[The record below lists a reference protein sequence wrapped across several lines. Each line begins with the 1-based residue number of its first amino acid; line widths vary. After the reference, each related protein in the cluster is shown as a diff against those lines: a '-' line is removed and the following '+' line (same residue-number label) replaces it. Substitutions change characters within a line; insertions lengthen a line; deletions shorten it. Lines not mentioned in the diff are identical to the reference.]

1 MKKAIVVF
9 LMLFVGLTA
18 MSQTTLDSIAS
29 VLKDAPV
36 QEKVY
41 LHLDNTCYYKGD
53 TIWYKSYVVR
63 ADDLNYTDMSRIV
76 YVELVSPDG
85 LVVER
90 QNLIVSADGHG
101 DGNFAL
107 KDSLYSGYYELRA
120 YTKWMLNFCVTEH
133 PYNRKDREQ
142 FYNHQMARDF
152 FRQFGTIYS
161 RVVPVYERPDS
172 THDYLQKYIVSRPKT
187 RADKELKEQLIVN
200 FYPEGG
206 HLIAGT
212 RCNVAFEALT
222 EEGEWVDINGRLQIG
237 KKTKTISTKHQ
248 GRGVFTLDVPED
260 ESVKA
265 RFNYH
270 DKDYTFD
277 LGKIEQAGCA
287 LLLENKGNAI
297 TAHVTF
303 RGLEKN
309 SQFGLAVLC
318 RGVLKHFQ
326 KMTGSGRVKIDTSN
340 LPTGVCDLLVLDEQG
355 QPLADRLFFVNHHDY
370 NMQPIMVSGIEDDY
384 QPFAPITLDF
394 QAPAEAK
401 HISISVRDGSTDDP
415 TYDTGNIMTDL
426 LLSSDLRGFIAY
438 PNYYFEKDDE
448 VHRQALDLLMMVQ
461 GWRRYDYHDMTAS
474 NPPRYQ
480 PEQTMC
486 VEGAVY
492 NTIPFDDIRECE
504 LSNWLNAVFGYC
516 TGDEEHLDT
525 LTILGLIDETE
536 READESAAQNGANTA
551 VEISAVPQRENSDA
565 QSAFDPYFG
574 NNNGGLKHEVIL
586 NGELVLGTEV
596 ATIDMETTNGGR
608 FSFNVPPFYG
618 DGILF
623 LSAHKKGINE
633 EKHRKWELKGMINED
648 EWPDYYVKRDLFFPI
663 FARKYD
669 YYQCH
674 HPEET
679 NPFGEDTGLQADT
692 TRLSKFDA
700 QLQEV
705 EVKARRRHG
714 RHSIDYT
721 KPAYVYDA
729 YELYNLATDYG
740 LSFGKLNFRRFPV
753 QVSMLLL
760 GNYNSYRSLNVEAR
774 MSDNLLPPYIFYRN
788 FVPDATIET
797 TAFRSGP
804 AVFRNIH
811 LNRQK
816 DIRLF
821 TDFELRNED
830 RPKDQTVS
838 VADVT
843 LDFVLMPDDAKR
855 YTYRDRRIML
865 HGMYF
870 PDEFY
875 HPDYSNARL
884 PESDYRR
891 TLYWNPNANLDAD
904 GHYKAT
910 FYNNGRNTRIRVSTA
925 GVMPRH

>member
-1 MKKAIVVF
+1 MKKAFIIF
-9 LMLFVGLTA
+9 LMILVGLTA
-18 MSQTTLDSIAS
+18 MSQTRLDSIAS
-29 VLKDAPV
+29 VLKEAPV

-63 ADDLNYTDMSRIV
+63 ADDFSYTDMSRVV

-120 YTKWMLNFCVTEH
+120 YTRWMLNFCVTEH
-133 PYNRKDREQ
+133 PNSRSDREQ
-142 FYNHQMARDF
+142 FYNRQMARDF
-152 FRQFGTIYS
+152 FRQYGTIYS

-172 THDYLQKYIVSRPKT
+172 TYDYLQKYIVSRPKT
-187 RADKELKEQLIVN
+187 RAEKEQKEQLIVN

-206 HLIAGT
+206 QLIAGT

-222 EEGEWVDINGRLQIG
+222 EEGEWVDIQGTLDVG
-237 KKTKTISTKHQ
+237 KRRIPISTQHQ
-248 GRGVFTLDVPED
+248 GRGVFTVDVPDD
-260 ESVKA
+260 EGMKA

-270 DKDYTFD
+270 DKDYSFG
-277 LGKIEQAGCA
+277 LGKILQDGCA
-287 LLLENKGNAI
+287 LHLEMQDNAI
-297 TAHVTF
+297 TAHVTLK
-303 RGLEKN
+303 GMDDGHEY
-309 SQFGLAVLC
+309 GLAVLC

-326 KMTGSGRVKIDTSN
+326 KLNGSGEVRIDTSN
-340 LPTGVCDLLVLDEQG
+340 IPTGVCDLLIIDDEG

-370 NMQPIMVSGIEDDY
+370 DMQPITVSGIEDDY

-461 GWRRYDYHDMTAS
+461 GWRRYDYHDMTAPV
-474 NPPRYQ
+474 PPRYQ
-480 PEQTMC
+480 PEQTMT

-492 NTIPFDDIRECE
+492 KTIPFDDIRECE
-504 LSNWLNAVFGYC
+504 VGYWLRGIFGYC
-516 TGDEEHLDT
+516 DQDEETADSMGLRSTITEDT
-525 LTILGLIDETE
+525 SMEVTNTSFDGSLQQEE
-536 READESAAQNGANTA
+536 VNEAQHTTTPQN
-551 VEISAVPQRENSDA
+551 VE
-565 QSAFDPYFG
+565 DPYYG
-574 NNNGGLKHEVIL
+574 NDNAGLRHEVVL
-586 NGELVLGTEV
+586 KGELVLGEDV
-596 ATIDMETTNGGR
+596 ATINTETTNGGR
-608 FSFNVPPFYG
+608 FAFSVPPFYG

-623 LSAHKKGINE
+623 LSAHKARVNE
-633 EKHRKWELKGMINED
+633 EKHHRHELRGMLKED
-648 EWPDYYVKRDLFFPI
+648 EWPDFYVKRDLFYPI
-663 FARKYD
+663 FARKYN

-674 HPEET
+674 HPAET
-679 NPFGEDTGLQADT
+679 NKAVDSYLADT
-692 TRLSKFDA
+692 SRLSKFDA

-705 EVKARRRHG
+705 EVKTRRRRG
-714 RHSIDYT
+714 RHAIDYT

-740 LSFGKLNFRRFPV
+740 LSFGKLNFRRFPI
-753 QVSMLLL
+753 QVSILLL

-774 MSDNLLPPYIFYRN
+774 MSDNLQVPYTFYRT
-788 FVPDATIET
+788 FTPDVTVET
-797 TAFRSGP
+797 TAFRSGY
-804 AVFRNIH
+804 AVADNLRM
-811 LNRQK
+811 NRQK
-816 DIRLF
+816 EIRLF

-830 RPKDQTVS
+830 KPKEQAFA

-843 LDFVLMPDDAKR
+843 LDFVLLPDNTKR
-855 YTYRDRRIML
+855 YTYRDRRIVL
-865 HGMYF
+865 HGMF
-870 PDEFY
+870 LPDAFY
-875 HPDYSNARL
+875 QPDYSKACL
-884 PESDYRR
+884 PQSDHRR
-891 TLYWNPNANLDAD
+891 TLYWNPNASLDAD
-904 GHYKAT
+904 GHYSAT
-910 FYNNGRNTRIRVSTA
+910 FYNNGHHTRIRVSTA
-925 GVMPRH
+925 GVFPRH